1 MYSRAG
7 RIPPTEI
14 FITLRSYYAECMSLI
29 YIVLAIIAI
38 SAMAKRKGKA
48 RRRFNLRMVRTSA
61 QLALGTL
68 GNVTVI
74 NGAVFGNA
82 DGAYRIMSTNVLWT
96 MKNLTAG
103 EGPIHVGYAHGDY
116 TVTEIKE
123 AIESASSISIG
134 NMVEQERGQRRVRL
148 VGSFSGEVGEE
159 ALNEGRKIRT
169 KLNWLIPIG
178 TNFNMFAYNDSG
190 VNPLTT
196 GAIVDHTGQCWVLDK

>member
-1 MYSRAG
+1 M
-7 RIPPTEI
+7 IE
-14 FITLRSYYAECMSLI
+14 LLLLM
-29 YIVLAIIAI
+29 IVWPL
-38 SAMAKRKGKA
+38 MAKHKGKG

-61 QLALGTL
+61 QLALSTL
-68 GNVTVI
+68 ANVTVLS
-74 NGAVFGNA
+74 GAVYGNA

-96 MKNLTAG
+96 IKNLTPG

-123 AIESASSISIG
+123 AIESAVSISIG
-134 NMVEQERGQRRVRL
+134 NKVEQERSNRLVRL

-159 ALNEGRKIRT
+159 VLNDGKKIRT

-178 TNFNMFAYNDSG
+178 TNFNLFAYNDSG

-196 GAIVDHTGQCWVLDK
+196 GAIIDHTGQCWVLDK